1 MITKEKCG
9 ALALL
14 IFSIAYGYQA
24 TKMPLTFLAA
34 QEVFNSKTLP
44 IGLSVA
50 GIIISVLIL
59 VLPVSDPEKRIPFT
73 EAFKGKVWGQTIM
86 LFVNMAFFGFV
97 MPLLGF
103 IVASIIFLLAGFFIL
118 GERRWLRMIITAIGV
133 VVFLWF
139 LLSYLMGIY
148 IAPGEIFYMMGVI
161 DV

>member
-9 ALALL
+9 ALVLL

-24 TKMPLTFLAA
+24 TQMPLTFMAA

-50 GIIISVLIL
+50 GIIISFLIL
-59 VLPVSDPEKRIPFT
+59 VLPVSDPEKRVHFT
-73 EAFKGKVWGQTIM
+73 EAFKGKIWGQTIW
-86 LFVNMAFFGFV
+86 LFINMAIYGFV

-103 IVASIIFLLAGFFIL
+103 IAASVLFLLAGFFIL
-118 GERRWLRMIITAIGV
+118 GERRWLAMIITAVGV
-133 VVFLWF
+133 VVVLWL
-139 LLSYLMGIY
+139 LLSVLMGIY